1 MTMTIS
7 EYMAGLEK
15 SVNSLLEE
23 NERLKSE
30 NERLQLENA
39 EAQNKPDERDELI
52 NLLAQDIEWK
62 EEHGTRDER
71 LLRAIELY
79 RKIRLKE

>member
-1 MTMTIS
+1 MTLD
-7 EYMAGLEK
+7 EYMKGLQR
-15 SVNSLLEE
+15 SISNLVDE
-23 NERLKSE
+23 NERLAKE
-30 NERLQLENA
+30 LA

-52 NLLAQDIEWK
+52 GLLAQDIEWK

-79 RKIRLKE
+79 RKIRPKE

>member
-1 MTMTIS
+1 MKGLQRSIS
-7 EYMAGLEK
+7 NL
-15 SVNSLLEE
+15 VDE
-23 NERLKSE
+23 NERLAKE
-30 NERLQLENA
+30 LA

-52 NLLAQDIEWK
+52 GLLAQDIEWK

-79 RKIRLKE
+79 RKIRPKE